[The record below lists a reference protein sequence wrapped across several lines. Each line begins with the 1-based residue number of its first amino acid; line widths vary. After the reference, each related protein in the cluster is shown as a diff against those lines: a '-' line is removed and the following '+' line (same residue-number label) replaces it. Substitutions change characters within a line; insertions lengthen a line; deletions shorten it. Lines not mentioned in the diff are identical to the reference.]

1 MGQGAGSPTSGPARG
16 VRRLAA
22 IAIWLALWQLASL
35 AIGSEL
41 LLPGPARTLAA
52 LGGVIRSSRFMP
64 IVGLTALRIALGFLL
79 GFSLAVVLGTISH
92 VSRAMRE
99 LVAPAVSTLKSVPVV
114 CIIVLLL
121 IWVGATSVSGIV
133 VFLAIFPALYFSVV
147 EGLENAD
154 AKLARMLERLCVSR
168 PRRLLAL
175 GWPEALPYVRAASK
189 NACGMAWKA
198 GIAAE
203 VVGTPA
209 GSVGERIYQ
218 AKLLLETS
226 DVFAWTII
234 VVLAA
239 FLCERAF
246 LAVLGLTEPLSLRA
260 SVMGL
265 GRRRARGT
273 AATLRGGRIEL
284 DDVTIGYGAVAVVEH
299 VSLRLGDGSRMLL
312 GDASGAGK
320 TTLLRTILGELSPLA
335 GRMRVCERISA
346 VWQEVRLIEGLG
358 AIDNVLLVA
367 GATIERDEA
376 RTLLSELLP
385 ADVLDQ
391 PVRRLSGGQRRR
403 VELAR
408 ALACHSEAV
417 LLDEP
422 FASLDADS
430 HRMAAGFVL
439 RHLGGRPLLVASH
452 LPDDVELLDAET
464 LSLVSP
470 AAPQDAPTLS

>member
-1 MGQGAGSPTSGPARG
+1 M
-16 VRRLAA
+16 
-22 IAIWLALWQLASL
+22 
-35 AIGSEL
+35 GSEL
-41 LLPGPARTLAA
+41 LLPGPVRTLVA
-52 LGGVIRSSRFMP
+52 LGGVIRSSRFVST
-64 IVGLTALRIALGFLL
+64 VGITALRITLGFLL
-79 GFSLAVVLGTISH
+79 GFSCAVVLGIVSH
-92 VSRAMRE
+92 VSRTMHE

-121 IWVGATSVSGIV
+121 IWVGATSVSWIV

-147 EGLENAD
+147 EGLENVD
-154 AKLARMLERLCVSR
+154 AKVAGMLERLCVSR

-246 LAVLGLTEPLSLRA
+246 LAVLGLTEALSLRA

-265 GRRRARGT
+265 GRRRACGVT
-273 AATLRGGRIEL
+273 ATLQGGRIEL
-284 DDVTIGYGAVAVVEH
+284 DDVTIGHEGAVVAEH
-299 VSLRLGDGSRMLL
+299 VSLQLGTRSRVLL
-312 GDASGAGK
+312 DDVSGTGK
-320 TTLLRTILGELSPLA
+320 TTLLRTILGELSLLA
-335 GRMRVCERISA
+335 GRMRVCEHISA
-346 VWQEVRLIEGLG
+346 VWQEVRLIEGLS
-358 AIDNVLLVA
+358 AVDNVLLVA
-367 GATIERDEA
+367 GTTIDRDGA
-376 RTLLSELLP
+376 WDLLSELLP
-385 ADVLDQ
+385 AGVLDL
-391 PVRRLSGGQRRR
+391 PVRRLSEGQRRR

-408 ALACHSEAV
+408 ALAYRSEAV

-430 HRMAAGFVL
+430 HRLAADFVL
-439 RHLGGRPLLVASH
+439 RHCGTRPLLVASH
-452 LPDDVELLDAET
+452 LSDDTKLLGAET
-464 LSLVSP
+464 FSLLSP
-470 AAPQDAPTLS
+470 AVSHDAPMLA

>member
-1 MGQGAGSPTSGPARG
+1 M
-16 VRRLAA
+16 
-22 IAIWLALWQLASL
+22 
-35 AIGSEL
+35 GSEL
-41 LLPGPARTLAA
+41 LLPGPVRTLVA
-52 LGGVIRSSRFMP
+52 LGGVIRSSRFVST
-64 IVGLTALRIALGFLL
+64 VGITALRITLGFLL
-79 GFSLAVVLGTISH
+79 GFSCAVVLGIVSH
-92 VSRAMRE
+92 VSRTMHE
-99 LVAPAVSTLKSVPVV
+99 LVAPAVSMLKSVPVV

-121 IWVGATSVSGIV
+121 IWVGATSVSWIV

-147 EGLENAD
+147 EGLENVD
-154 AKLARMLERLCVSR
+154 AKVAGMLERLRVSR

-246 LAVLGLTEPLSLRA
+246 LAVLELTGPLSLRA

-265 GRRRARGT
+265 GRRRTRDT
-273 AATLRGGRIEL
+273 AGIPQDGRIEL
-284 DDVTIGYGAVAVVEH
+284 DDVTLGYEGTVVAEH
-299 VSLRLGDGSRMLL
+299 VSLQLGTRSRVLL
-312 GDASGAGK
+312 DDASGAGK
-320 TTLLRTILGELSPLA
+320 TTLLRTVLGELSPLGGCVRA
-335 GRMRVCERISA
+335 CERISV
-346 VWQEVRLIEGLG
+346 VWQEVRLIEGLS

-367 GATIERDEA
+367 RATIDRGKA
-376 RTLLSELLP
+376 RALLVELLP
-385 ADVLDQ
+385 KGLLHL
-391 PVRRLSGGQRRR
+391 PVRQLSGGQRRR

-408 ALACHSEAV
+408 ALAYRSEAV

-422 FASLDADS
+422 FASLDESS
-430 HRMAAGFVL
+430 HRRAAGFVL

-452 LPDDVELLDAET
+452 LPEDVKLLGAKT
-464 LSLVSP
+464 FSLGQPHAVSEG
-470 AAPQDAPTLS
+470 AGA